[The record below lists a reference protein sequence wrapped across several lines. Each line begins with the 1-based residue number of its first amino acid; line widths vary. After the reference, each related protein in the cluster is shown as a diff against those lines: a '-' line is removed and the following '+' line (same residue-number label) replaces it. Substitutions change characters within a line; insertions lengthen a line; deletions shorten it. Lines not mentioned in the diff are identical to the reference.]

1 MDEKKL
7 VAFLKQSREILG
19 DFFTAGSLALLPVM
33 FSSLVWAVNRRGEV
47 KKKILEVKVWLEPE
61 TLKNKPAEFVLDFF
75 ENSPELR
82 AVYEEEIRNRDFRAL
97 RPAFR
102 ALYPVLGLQDP
113 FLEKLFFSELKNH
126 DYRRL
131 VAEFRPRLESALSE
145 IRAAGKRENF
155 WKAVDRVC
163 GEFLNLGWTLLT
175 EDEVRE
181 LLKKAMEKM

>member
-33 FSSLVWAVNRRGEV
+33 FSSLVWAVNRQGEI

-75 ENSPELR
+75 ENNPELR
-82 AVYEEEIRNRDFRAL
+82 VVYEEEIRNRDFRVL

-102 ALYPVLGLQDP
+102 ALYPALGLKDP
-113 FLEKLFFSELKNH
+113 FLEKLFSSELKNH

-131 VAEFRPRLESALSE
+131 VAEFRPRLESVLSE